1 MFVNYLMYTYYELGD
16 ETLNLENMMT
26 LTIEDL
32 NRSLSHN
39 VYPNPSNNTITFE
52 FEGNTADLKI
62 WNILGEKVLEK
73 RITNKELQ
81 DVVNLK
87 NGVYVYQIK
96 NSFGVAKRK
105 LIIN

>member
-1 MFVNYLMYTYYELGD
+1 MLY
-16 ETLNLENMMT
+16 
-26 LTIEDL
+26 
-32 NRSLSHN
+32 
-39 VYPNPSNNTITFE
+39 
-52 FEGNTADLKI
+52 LKI

>member
-1 MFVNYLMYTYYELGD
+1 MY
-16 ETLNLENMMT
+16 
-26 LTIEDL
+26 IQ
-32 NRSLSHN
+32 
-39 VYPNPSNNTITFE
+39 NPSNTITFE

-96 NSFGVAKRK
+96 NSFGVAKKETNHK
-105 LIIN
+105 LMKIEFTSTSLLKSK